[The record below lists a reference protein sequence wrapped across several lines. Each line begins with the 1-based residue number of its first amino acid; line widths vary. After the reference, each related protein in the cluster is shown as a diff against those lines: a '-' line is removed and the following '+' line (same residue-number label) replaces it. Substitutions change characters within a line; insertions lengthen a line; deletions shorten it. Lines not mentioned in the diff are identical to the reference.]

1 MPHPTI
7 GQRLIILPVIDSTN
21 NYAMGQA
28 TAGKAGHGTVYFTLE
43 QTAGKGQRGKTW
55 LATPGEN
62 IMMSVVIEPH
72 PLKTS
77 QQFLLSAAIALGCY
91 DFFKNYAGDETSI
104 KWPNDIYWRDRKA
117 AGILIESRVK
127 SREPGNSRFQP
138 PNPELP
144 TQNSQLRTPNSRLQ
158 TPDWLFA
165 IAGMGI
171 NINQTQFDPAAL
183 RPVSLKQITG
193 KTYDINALARE
204 LCTSLENRYQ
214 AINNPS
220 QLLADYQQALYKL
233 HQPVKLKKGA
243 SVFET
248 TIQGVTPAGQL
259 ITRDTLERHFDV
271 GEVEWVIRT

>member
-1 MPHPTI
+1 LPHPTI

-62 IMMSVVIEPH
+62 IMMSVIIEPH

-117 AGILIESRVK
+117 AGILIESRV
-127 SREPGNSRFQP
+127 G
-138 PNPELP
+138 
-144 TQNSQLRTPNSRLQ
+144 SQKLEVGGQ
-158 TPDWLFA
+158 TSDLSPQTSDWLFA

-214 AINNPS
+214 AIQDPA
-220 QLLADYQQALYKL
+220 QLLTDYRQALYKL
-233 HQPVKLKKGA
+233 HQPVKLKKA
-243 SVFET
+243 SIIFET
-248 TIQGVTPAGQL
+248 TIQGVTPSGQL
-259 ITRDTLERHFDV
+259 ITRDTLERYFDV
-271 GEVEWVIRT
+271 GEVEWVIRD

>member
-144 TQNSQLRTPNSRLQ
+144 TQNSQLQ
-158 TPDWLFA
+158 TPDPGL
-165 IAGMGI
+165 
-171 NINQTQFDPAAL
+171 AL
-183 RPVSLKQITG
+183 RHRRNG
-193 KTYDINALARE
+193 
-204 LCTSLENRYQ
+204 
-214 AINNPS
+214 
-220 QLLADYQQALYKL
+220 
-233 HQPVKLKKGA
+233 H
-243 SVFET
+243 
-248 TIQGVTPAGQL
+248 
-259 ITRDTLERHFDV
+259 
-271 GEVEWVIRT
+271 